1 MATQSA
7 LSGFCAFRTMNSFA
21 SCNIQ
26 VSKTILSWY
35 RKWCGHSHR
44 PYCYRVIFLKTIKAQ
59 RVKVKTN
66 VLSVSAT

>member
-1 MATQSA
+1 MATQSV
-7 LSGFCAFRTMNSFA
+7 LSGFRTMNGFA

-44 PYCYRVIFLKTIKAQ
+44 RYCYRVIFLKTK
-59 RVKVKTN
+59 
-66 VLSVSAT
+66 SAKGSKLKLMVYQFELPN